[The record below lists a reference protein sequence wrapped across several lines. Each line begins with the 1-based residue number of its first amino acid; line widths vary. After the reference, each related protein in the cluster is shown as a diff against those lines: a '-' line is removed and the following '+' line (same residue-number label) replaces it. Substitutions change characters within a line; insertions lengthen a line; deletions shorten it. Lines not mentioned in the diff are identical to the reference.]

1 MKSNAERI
9 TENVKEILQIIL
21 AIVIIIVVGGAMF
34 YYTYIQYDTKIKI
47 HETYSNA
54 AENIGN
60 K

>member
-1 MKSNAERI
+1 MKKAEQI

-21 AIVIIIVVGGAMF
+21 AIVIVIVLGGIMF
-34 YYTYIQYDTKIKI
+34 YATYLEYDTKIKI